1 METPDEKWFRERLRH
16 FLEIRHPPRQFHH
29 VMIERRS
36 RLAFE
41 SYAQSIKL
49 GATAESAVRA
59 ADKQENIRIYR
70 LYLVRIIL
78 IELEG
83 VGLQHLCAR
92 TEACTLCSFR
102 RQFRNEPACKHT
114 KTARRA
120 AGGVAFAKIKFS
132 GHFFKL

>member
-1 METPDEKWFRERLRH
+1 MH
-16 FLEIRHPPRQFHH
+16 FAPVKNALALPHGISVARNYDGKISANIRKHMRIMQNA
-29 VMIERRS
+29 VGI
-36 RLAFE
+36 A
-41 SYAQSIKL
+41 
-49 GATAESAVRA
+49 AVRA

-70 LYLVRIIL
+70 LYLIRIIL

-92 TEACTLCSFR
+92 TEACTLCGFR